1 MNLEKEVDF
10 CMPLQNTEDDI
21 IFMFLNLFS
30 YAFTTKIV
38 IEEIRHL
45 QNFPGKYSHCYIAK
59 WTKESFFVKD
69 EEGILTAFF
78 YCKASV

>member
-30 YAFTTKIV
+30 YAFATKIV

-45 QNFPGKYSHCYIAK
+45 QNFPGKNSHCYIAK

-69 EEGILTAFF
+69 EEGSLTATF

>member
-30 YAFTTKIV
+30 YAFATKIV

-45 QNFPGKYSHCYIAK
+45 IFLERTVIATLPNGPK
-59 WTKESFFVKD
+59 SLFSSKTRRVH
-69 EEGILTAFF
+69 
-78 YCKASV
+78 